1 MLFSTV
7 QRGVCKP
14 LKVGLGAALP
24 SSTAAIWSSYMSSCR
39 EKELDQV
46 GKRFPGRKPEIRQD
60 PWGCTE
66 VTVPLEV
73 GTQASDSFS
82 ERPHF
87 DFAQKSMN

>member
-1 MLFSTV
+1 MLFYIV

-14 LKVGLGAALP
+14 RKVGLGAALP
-24 SSTAAIWSSYMSSCR
+24 SSTVAIWPSYMSSCR

-60 PWGCTE
+60 PWGCTK

-87 DFAQKSMN
+87 DFAQKSMD